1 MEKEAFKKA
10 KQIDTMLSV
19 FKAERLALQASC
31 YDNYVII
38 GIRPDGTN
46 MRLAGI
52 DPDLMNII
60 KQWYDDKIQELESE
74 FEEL

>member
-1 MEKEAFKKA
+1 MLEETFKRA
-10 KQIDTMLSV
+10 KHIDTMLSV
-19 FKAERLALQASC
+19 LKAERLDLQL
-31 YDNYVII
+31 NYFDTHVIC

-46 MRLAGI
+46 RRLAGI

-60 KQWYDDKIQELESE
+60 KQWYDDRIQELESE